1 MSAGGR
7 YLRRHTCT
15 ETAASRVRQQS
26 FWLSS
31 GARWPER
38 LVLVSLQ
45 GIKGTWASQQQGLSS
60 DPWEATPPL
69 IWKVT
74 FSHSNIKRHHIHSTQ
89 VTRWSLFQR
98 PGWEEWDK
106 EWVRFT
112 TRNNLRCLQIGML
125 HSGQV
130 RLFKSPIKTLAVSSD
145 HQEETRWACCFYTGL
160 YKTCWMW
167 INRYSASYNPQKWT
181 KRRDNCAIKTTPVI
195 FAVEFSF
202 HSSNDTVRGQWWWQ
216 LITLE
221 CQQRFLGIWAAVP
234 QSILACSSSG
244 VGKKEKRAT

>member
-1 MSAGGR
+1 MKLQACFGQHERTSQHHLSTGVW

-15 ETAASRVRQQS
+15 QPAASCVRQQS

-60 DPWEATPPL
+60 DPWEAAPPL

-98 PGWEEWDK
+98 RGWGEWDK
-106 EWVRFT
+106 EWVRLI
-112 TRNNLRCLQIGML
+112 TRNNLRCLQLGML
-125 HSGQV
+125 LSTSDLDKQGCLSLLLKLLLRIVTTMKRLDEHGQHV
-130 RLFKSPIKTLAVSSD
+130 VFTPLSIK
-145 HQEETRWACCFYTGL
+145 H
-160 YKTCWMW
+160 
-167 INRYSASYNPQKWT
+167 
-181 KRRDNCAIKTTPVI
+181 
-195 FAVEFSF
+195 
-202 HSSNDTVRGQWWWQ
+202 
-216 LITLE
+216 
-221 CQQRFLGIWAAVP
+221 
-234 QSILACSSSG
+234 
-244 VGKKEKRAT
+244 VGCK